1 MSISRRKLLLV
12 GCGAALGC
20 GTSVPVPALIS
31 AGNISGLPQGRVRA
45 VSGFPVAIGRDAGGV
60 YALSL
65 LCTHAGCDIAQD
77 GSVGAGSIECFCH
90 GSIFSGTGEVLRG
103 PATQPLAHFVVTSD
117 AAGALT
123 IHTDETTAAST
134 RLPA

>member
-12 GCGAALGC
+12 GCGTALGC
-20 GTSVPVPALIS
+20 GTSAPVPALVS
-31 AGNISGLPQGRVRA
+31 AGNISGLPQGTVRA

-77 GSVGAGSIECFCH
+77 GRVGAGAIEGFCH
-90 GSIFSGTGEVLRG
+90 ASIFSGTGAVLRG
-103 PATQPLAHFVVTSD
+103 PASPPLTHFVGTS
-117 AAGALT
+117 
-123 IHTDETTAAST
+123 
-134 RLPA
+134 